1 MTAQQRHGDGD
12 RNQGGDGA
20 GCAIDSTVGPV
31 REGSLQLVTLSTRL
45 RDAAWLSALDSA
57 RINNI
62 PVIA

>member
-31 REGSLQLVTLSTRL
+31 GEGSLQLLVFVMLRGSRLSTPHASTISR
-45 RDAAWLSALDSA
+45 S
-57 RINNI
+57 
-62 PVIA
+62 